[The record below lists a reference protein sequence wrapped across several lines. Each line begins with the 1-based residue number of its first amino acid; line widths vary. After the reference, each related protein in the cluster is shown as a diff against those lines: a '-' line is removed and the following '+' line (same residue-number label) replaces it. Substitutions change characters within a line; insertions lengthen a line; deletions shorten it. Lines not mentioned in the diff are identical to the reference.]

1 MNTSTKNERQ
11 ANNSKREGRFK
22 KMIRQEGALYLMV
35 LPAVALIF
43 VFCYIPM
50 YGVLMAFENYI
61 PARGILGSEWVWFK
75 HFRSFFRDPF
85 CWRTIRNTVLLG
97 VYSLVFSF
105 PAPIILALLINELK
119 QNFFKRAIQTISYM
133 PYFISTV
140 IVVGLMKEIFSLS
153 GIANEL
159 VQMLGGSA
167 VSFMER
173 PEWFRTMY
181 IGSGVWQ
188 NIGFS
193 SILYLATI
201 SGINPELYE
210 SAILDGASR
219 IKQMIYITI
228 PCIAPTIQ
236 IMFIFAVGGILG
248 NDFQKI
254 LLMYS
259 EMTYETAD
267 VISTYVY
274 RRGLIGGQFSYSSA
288 VGLLTSVFSF
298 ALIWITNTVNRKVGA
313 ESFF

>member
-1 MNTSTKNERQ
+1 MNTSTKKERQ
-11 ANNSKREGRFK
+11 KESLKRRGSFLK
-22 KMIRQEGALYLMV
+22 LMRQEGALYLMA
-35 LPAVALIF
+35 LPAVLLIF

-61 PARGILGSEWVWFK
+61 PAKGIIGSEWVWFK
-75 HFRSFFRDPF
+75 HFQSFFRDPF
-85 CWRTIRNTVLLG
+85 CWRIIKNTVLLG
-97 VYSLVFSF
+97 VYSLIFSF
-105 PAPIILALLINELK
+105 PAPIILALLLNELN
-119 QNFFKRAIQTISYM
+119 QNFFKRAAQTISYM

-140 IVVGLMKEIFSLS
+140 IVVGLLKEIFSLS
-153 GIANEL
+153 GVANEL
-159 VQMLGGSA
+159 IGMLGGTA
-167 VSFMER
+167 ISFMEC

-181 IGSGVWQ
+181 IGSGIWQ
-188 NIGFS
+188 SVGYS
-193 SILYLATI
+193 SILYLASI
-201 SGINPELYE
+201 SGINQELYE

-219 IKQMIYITI
+219 IKQMIYITL

-236 IMFIFAVGGILG
+236 IMFIFAIGGILG

-259 EMTYETAD
+259 ETNYETAD

-274 RRGLIGGQFSYSSA
+274 RRGLIGGQYSYSAA

-298 ALIWITNTVNRKVGA
+298 ALIWITNTVNRKVEA